1 METLPLLEEHL
12 QGMFASMLKIIPASG
27 LSLDRPLVMLGMDSI
42 MALQLKH
49 AIEQQFEVSVP
60 IVQLLEG
67 MTTRQAASKLHGIL
81 LDTQDRQSNE
91 ERSRIDDLLNSG
103 DMERE
108 LGELSDEDMDRLLL
122 LLTQEKES

>member
-12 QGMFASMLKIIPASG
+12 QGMFASVLKIIPASD

-49 AIEQQFEVSVP
+49 AIEQQFQVSLP

-67 MTTRQAASKLHGIL
+67 ITTRQAASNC
-81 LDTQDRQSNE
+81 TASC
-91 ERSRIDDLLNSG
+91 
-103 DMERE
+103 
-108 LGELSDEDMDRLLL
+108 
-122 LLTQEKES
+122 